1 MRRAVLA
8 LFFLATGAALLAG
21 LATMIDDRPASRRE
35 GPQRQSF
42 DRAPLSA
49 SLTSAGH
56 RLGNPA
62 HVRIYKQE
70 ARLELWLAGSDG
82 RYALFRSYDIC
93 AFSGDLGPKLREGDR
108 QAPEGFYKVRKAQ
121 LNPASRHH
129 LAFNLGFPN
138 EYDRQH
144 GRTGSAL
151 MVHGGCSSVGCYAI
165 TDAHVDEVYAVVEA
179 ALRQGQDGVDVHV
192 FPFAM
197 SQDGVAAAEAAGHPH
212 ADFWANLLEGHQL
225 FMRHG
230 RPPEVAACNGRY
242 VFDRADPSC
251 EPIRGWQA

>member
-8 LFFLATGAALLAG
+8 LSILAIGAALLAV
-21 LATMIDDRPASRRE
+21 LTTMIDDRPAPRRE
-35 GPQRQSF
+35 PAPRQSF
-42 DRAPLSA
+42 DRAPLAA
-49 SLTSAGH
+49 SLAAAGH
-56 RLGNPA
+56 RLGDAA

-70 ARLELWLAGSDG
+70 ARLELWLEAADG
-82 RYALFRSYDIC
+82 RYRLFRSYEIC
-93 AFSGDLGPKLREGDR
+93 AFSGDLGPKFREGDR
-108 QAPEGFYKVRKAQ
+108 QAPEGFYKVRTAQ

-197 SQDGVAAAEAAGHPH
+197 SPDAVAAAEAADHPH
-212 ADFWANLLEGHQL
+212 ADFWANLLEGHAL
-225 FMRHG
+225 FVRTG
-230 RPPEVAACNGRY
+230 RPPGVAACNGRY
-242 VFDRADPSC
+242 VFDRRDAGC
-251 EPIRGWQA
+251 EPIMGWQA